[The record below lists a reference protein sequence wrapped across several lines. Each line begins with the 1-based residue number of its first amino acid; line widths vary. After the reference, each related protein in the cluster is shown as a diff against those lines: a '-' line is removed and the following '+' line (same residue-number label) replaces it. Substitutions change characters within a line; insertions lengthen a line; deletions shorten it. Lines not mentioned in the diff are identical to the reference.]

1 VWTSVLVLAIAVNLE
16 PTRIGLLPLLLS
28 RRQPL
33 LQLLAYLVGSL
44 TISLGFGLAVLFVFD
59 ESVFGTSASGGGKAQ
74 IAVGVLALLVAA
86 VMAVRGLRT
95 RRGSGVPST
104 VPADAGG
111 DGLED
116 RPASAVDK
124 FTVAVRRIL
133 GKGSSPWFAGL
144 VGAGTGLPS
153 VDYLAVLLIIA
164 TSGKPPVVQ
173 TAALITCVTVSSLVI
188 LGPLVSYLLAPAK
201 TLAAID
207 RFNAWTR
214 SRSTLEYAGLLALIG
229 CLLIGLGISHQ

>member
-1 VWTSVLVLAIAVNLE
+1 MWTSVLVLAIAVNLE

-104 VPADAGG
+104 VPADAAGTDSRTG
-111 DGLED
+111 
-116 RPASAVDK
+116 RPAPS
-124 FTVAVRRIL
+124 T
-133 GKGSSPWFAGL
+133 SSP
-144 VGAGTGLPS
+144 
-153 VDYLAVLLIIA
+153 
-164 TSGKPPVVQ
+164 
-173 TAALITCVTVSSLVI
+173 
-188 LGPLVSYLLAPAK
+188 
-201 TLAAID
+201 
-207 RFNAWTR
+207 
-214 SRSTLEYAGLLALIG
+214 SRSAGSWAKG
-229 CLLIGLGISHQ
+229 ARPGSPAW

>member
-1 VWTSVLVLAIAVNLE
+1 MLVLAIAVNLE

-116 RPASAVDK
+116 RPAS
-124 FTVAVRRIL
+124 VRYDIAR
-133 GKGSSPWFAGL
+133 
-144 VGAGTGLPS
+144 LPG
-153 VDYLAVLLIIA
+153 VLAVEAHRTVPARLRNRHLSRREAVIGVPGDGELEVLKDATGARVPLLDGGDFA
-164 TSGKPPVVQ
+164 ETP
-173 TAALITCVTVSSLVI
+173 ITL
-188 LGPLVSYLLAPAK
+188 
-201 TLAAID
+201 D
-207 RFNAWTR
+207 
-214 SRSTLEYAGLLALIG
+214 
-229 CLLIGLGISHQ
+229 